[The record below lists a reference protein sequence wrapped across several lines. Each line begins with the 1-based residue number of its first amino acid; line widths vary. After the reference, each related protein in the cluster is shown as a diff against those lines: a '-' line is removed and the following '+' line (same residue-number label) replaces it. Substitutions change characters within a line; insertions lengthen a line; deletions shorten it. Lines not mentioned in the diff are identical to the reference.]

1 MEKPVQRPANPNFS
15 CGPCTKRPG
24 WTLDA
29 LAGALLGRS
38 HRSPEGRARLAEAID
53 LTKKVLELPVGFEVA
68 IVPASDT
75 GAFEMAM
82 WNLLG
87 TRGVD
92 ALAWESFG
100 GVWITD
106 LVSELKLPDLRTFQA
121 PFGELPDLSTVD
133 FSRDVLFTANG
144 TTSGVRLVDYDW
156 IASDR
161 TGLTLVDATSAIFA
175 QPMDWSRI
183 DVATFSWQKVMGGE
197 AAHGMLI
204 MGPRALARLRETTPT
219 WPLPKLFRLKKD
231 GKIDQAIFRGETINT
246 PSMLCVEDYIDALK
260 WAQDVGGLSGLQVRA
275 DRNARVL
282 YEWIDGSSWARCL
295 ASEPATRSNTSV
307 CITFREPIIAT
318 AEASLQAALSQAIV
332 ALLAR
337 EGVAYDVGSYRDA
350 PPGLRIWTGATVET
364 HDLKALMPWLDWA
377 YGVACRDTIDG
388 GH

>member
-1 MEKPVQRPANPNFS
+1 M
-15 CGPCTKRPG
+15 
-24 WTLDA
+24 
-29 LAGALLGRS
+29 
-38 HRSPEGRARLAEAID
+38 
-53 LTKKVLELPVGFEVA
+53 TKKVLELPVGFEVA

-121 PFGELPDLSTVD
+121 PFGELPDLRAVD

-204 MGPRALARLRETTPT
+204 MGPRALARLRETTST

-295 ASEPATRSNTSV
+295 ASEPAIRSNTSV
-307 CITFREPIIAT
+307 CITFREPIVAT
-318 AEASLQAALSQAIV
+318 AEASPQAALSQAIV

-350 PPGLRIWTGATVET
+350 PPGLRIWTGATVQT
-364 HDLKALMPWLDWA
+364 HDLQALTPWLDWA